1 MSLTLVFESII
12 LAFCASS
19 LLVSLITLVLIFIR
33 IRPLI
38 SNVPILLTCN
48 TYITLIGS
56 SLMTLLVMAYA
67 MYGNL
72 HPSMSFDNY
81 HCQIRSYFNYVF
93 VCAFYYS
100 CALQAIFRLCRVVF
114 PQHIR
119 LQSRYIFIIAIIIQW
134 LISIIYV
141 LNHLFL
147 GDLQYQSDTGIC
159 WISFKNIRALSI
171 AMAFVYGSPLIV
183 MSLIY
188 VCIIRYIRQPV
199 QTQQIRQNANKRDKL
214 VVKRM
219 LVLILIAMAI
229 GIPTGVLLIIYIISS
244 YLTSL
249 AYHIQALSLTSGL
262 VVESIV
268 LGMITPQVREIF
280 KINRQ
285 ESNPI
290 MTDEIGPQDLPTI
303 RALIN

>member
-1 MSLTLVFESII
+1 MIVKQVLEGII

-19 LLVSLITLVLIFIR
+19 FLISLITLIIIVIR
-33 IRPLI
+33 IRPLT

-56 SLMTLLVMAYA
+56 SLMTLLVMAYG
-67 MYGNL
+67 MYSIL
-72 HPSMSFDNY
+72 HPSMSFDDY
-81 HCQIRSYFNYVF
+81 YCQIRSYFNYVF

-100 CALQAIFRLCRVVF
+100 CALQAIFRLFRVIF
-114 PQHIR
+114 PQHR
-119 LQSRYIFIIAIIIQW
+119 TLQSRGVFIIAIIIQW

-141 LNHLFL
+141 FNHLFL
-147 GDLQYQSDTGIC
+147 GDFQYHSDISSC
-159 WISFKNIRALSI
+159 WLSFKNIRATLI
-171 AMAFVYGSPLIV
+171 AMAFIYGSPLIV

-188 VCIIRYIRQPV
+188 VRIIRYVRQTV

-219 LVLILIAMAI
+219 LVLVLIAMAI
-229 GIPTGVLLIIYIISS
+229 GIPTGILLIIYMISS

-262 VVESIV
+262 VVESIA
-268 LGMITPQVREIF
+268 LGLITPQVREIF
-280 KINRQ
+280 RRNR
-285 ESNPI
+285 PI
-290 MTDEIGPQDLPTI
+290 HPVVTLKTVAEQRIKTDGQNT
-303 RALIN
+303 